1 MFSNVKKNE
10 ILKNLFYT
18 ILPIAASKFL
28 KSKGFSNEEINDF
41 SENHEKV
48 DFDLILNFIAEIEVL
63 NLNNKS
69 SELTAKQHLVLWE
82 HSEEE
87 IEYLLSSQSMK

>member
-1 MFSNVKKNE
+1 MFSNIEKNE
-10 ILKNLFYT
+10 ILKNLIYS

-28 KSKGFSNEEINDF
+28 RSKGFTNEEIHEF
-41 SENHEKV
+41 SESHEKV
-48 DFDLILNFIAEIEVL
+48 DFDLLLNFIAEIEVL
-63 NLNNKS
+63 NLNNRPN
-69 SELTAKQHLVLWE
+69 ELTAKQYLVSWN